1 MKGTVWIATYM
12 IYVLLGGLLITL
24 GLLEKVGA
32 FWSGM
37 GSALLVI
44 GVLRLLR
51 MYRLRKNEGYRE
63 RVETAQTDERNR
75 FIRNKAWAWA
85 GYLFVIITAV
95 AVIVLHAV
103 GQEQL
108 GRMAAYAECLLLVLY
123 WICYLILRKKY

>member
-1 MKGTVWIATYM
+1 MKNTVRTTTYI

-24 GLLEKVGA
+24 GMLEKVDS

-37 GSALLVI
+37 GSAFLVI

-51 MYRLRKNEGYRE
+51 MYRFRNNEAYRE
-63 RVETAQTDERNR
+63 RVETELTDERNR
-75 FIRNKAWAWA
+75 FLRNKAWAWA

-95 AVIVLHAV
+95 AVIVLHAM

-123 WICYLILRKKY
+123 WISYLILRKKY